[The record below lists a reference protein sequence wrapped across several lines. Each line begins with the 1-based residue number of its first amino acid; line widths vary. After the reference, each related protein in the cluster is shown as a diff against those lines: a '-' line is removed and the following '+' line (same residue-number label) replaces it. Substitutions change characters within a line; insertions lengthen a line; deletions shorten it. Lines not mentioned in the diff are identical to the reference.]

1 MAGSVRSAVPRIT
14 YIPPASSAP
23 RSPATPNAFT
33 IPIVLQRL
41 KRKSDPWS
49 DYLDVRQKI
58 SRQALRF
65 FA

>member
-1 MAGSVRSAVPRIT
+1 MDRAARIDT
-14 YIPPASSAP
+14 A
-23 RSPATPNAFT
+23 NVFT

-41 KRKSDPWS
+41 KRKTDPWS
-49 DYLDVRQKI
+49 DYVTTRQRI